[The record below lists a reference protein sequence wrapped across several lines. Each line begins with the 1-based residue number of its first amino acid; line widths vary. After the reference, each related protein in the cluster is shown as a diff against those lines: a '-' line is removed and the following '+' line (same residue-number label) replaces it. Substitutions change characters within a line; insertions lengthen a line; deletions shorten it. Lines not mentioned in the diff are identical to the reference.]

1 MSKIIILDENTANKI
16 AAGEVVER
24 PASVVKELVENSLD
38 AGAASITVE
47 IKNGGITY
55 IKVMD
60 NGSGIEEGD
69 VEIAFERHATS
80 KIMYPDDLES
90 ISTMGFR
97 GEALASIAAVSN
109 IELTTRTKDSIYGS
123 FIKLSGGNII
133 EKTHIGCP
141 VGTTIVV
148 KDLFFNTPARY
159 KFLKKDSTE
168 GGYVADILNRIALG
182 NPDISIKLVN
192 NGTVVLHTPGNNDLL
207 SAAFSVY
214 GREISSKLIKVD
226 YTEDN
231 IKITG
236 YAGTPEIA
244 RSNRNHQSI
253 FVNGR
258 FIKSK
263 TVTSAIDEAYKTL
276 LMKNKYAFVILN
288 IDINPSLVDVNV
300 HPAKT
305 EVRFSNDQ
313 NIFRIVYNA
322 LYGALM
328 GKSLIRNI
336 EFTEN
341 EKSVSDVFTGKYPEK
356 YSEEYTEKYPEK
368 YIEKYLN
375 RDYHQKSG
383 FKRSEFH
390 IGDYEQETIDVKDHL
405 VSDTSAPAFEFQNDK
420 TLENNFP
427 GNGYQSNE
435 TKEPTP
441 EAMPAKDSKLTPA
454 ELLESKIIG
463 QAFSTYILLE
473 YKQEMILIDQHA
485 AHERIMYENLLK
497 KYKNNENLAQTLL
510 NPVTVELTNSEYMLV
525 EAERGFFNKIGFIF
539 ENFGNNSIILRAVP
553 YMSSQSDYKS
563 LFLDLID
570 IAKGVNRQEYTK
582 TEEEALY
589 MMACK
594 AAVKA
599 NKKLDNIEVK
609 SLLKEMAGLDN
620 PYSCPHG
627 RPTMIKISMSELE
640 KRFKRIV

>member
-1 MSKIIILDENTANKI
+1 MSKIIVLDEITVNRI

-38 AGAASITVE
+38 AGASSITVE

-90 ISTMGFR
+90 VSTMGFR

-109 IELTTRTKDSIYGS
+109 IELTTRTKGSIYGTY
-123 FIKLSGGNII
+123 IKLSGGTIL
-133 EKTHIGCP
+133 EKNQKGCP
-141 VGTTIVV
+141 VGTTIIV

-182 NPDISIKLVN
+182 NPDVSIKLVN

-207 SAAFSVY
+207 SAVFSVY
-214 GREISSKLIKVD
+214 GRDISSRLIKID
-226 YTEDN
+226 YVEDN
-231 IKITG
+231 VRITG
-236 YAGTPEIA
+236 YAGKPEIA

-258 FIKSK
+258 YIKSK
-263 TVTSAIDEAYKTL
+263 IVTSAIDEAYKTL
-276 LMKNKYAFVILN
+276 LMKNKFPFIILN

-305 EVRFSNDQ
+305 EVRFSSEQDT
-313 NIFRIVYNA
+313 FRIVYNA
-322 LYGALM
+322 IYGSVM
-328 GKSLIRNI
+328 EKPLIRNI
-336 EFTEN
+336 ESAGN
-341 EKSVSDVFTGKYPEK
+341 EYLPGEIYPGQSPGEGI
-356 YSEEYTEKYPEK
+356 T
-368 YIEKYLN
+368 
-375 RDYHQKSG
+375 RDYYQKSDY
-383 FKRSEFH
+383 KWSEFQKD
-390 IGDYEQETIDVKDHL
+390 DYKQESFDVKGHL
-405 VSDTSAPAFEFQNDK
+405 VSDNMSPGSVFQSDELFGNNI
-420 TLENNFP
+420 ESNFP
-427 GNGYQSNE
+427 GNRDKSDE
-435 TKEPTP
+435 TAKMTP
-441 EAMPAKDSKLTPA
+441 GDLSDKPEVLPVNDAKMIMD
-454 ELLESKIIG
+454 ELLEAKIIG
-463 QAFSTYILLE
+463 QVFSTYILLE
-473 YKQEMILIDQHA
+473 YNQEIIIIDQHA
-485 AHERIMYENLLK
+485 AHERIMYESLLR
-497 KYKNNENLAQTLL
+497 KYKNNETLAQTLL
-510 NPVTVELTNSEYMLV
+510 NPVTVELTNSEIMLL
-525 EAERGFFNKIGFIF
+525 EANKDFFNKMGFIF

-553 YMSSQSDYKS
+553 YINSQSDFNS
-563 LFLDLID
+563 LFLDIID
-570 IAKGVNRQEYTK
+570 IAKGVNRQEHTK

-599 NKKLDNIEVK
+599 NKKLDNMEVK
-609 SLLKEMAGLDN
+609 SLLREMASLDN

-627 RPTMIKISMSELE
+627 RPTMIKMSLRELE
-640 KRFKRIV
+640 KRFKRII